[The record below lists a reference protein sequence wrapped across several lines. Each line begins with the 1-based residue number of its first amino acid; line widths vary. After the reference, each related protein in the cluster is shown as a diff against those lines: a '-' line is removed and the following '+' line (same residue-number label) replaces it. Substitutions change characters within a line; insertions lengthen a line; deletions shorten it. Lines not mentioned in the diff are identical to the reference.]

1 MLNYERVL
9 FFFLRKRSVF
19 YKFCS
24 PLEAIELVEE
34 MWAVR
39 ITPDVIS
46 YTSAISACVD
56 AKLEGYHTNLD
67 YHT

>member
-1 MLNYERVL
+1 MTVGRRSP
-9 FFFLRKRSVF
+9 FLLGF
-19 YKFCS
+19 GH
-24 PLEAIELVEE
+24 LEAIELVEE

-56 AKLEGYHTNLD
+56 AKFGQNNNGGYHTNLD
-67 YHT
+67 NHT